1 MTIREYV
8 GKRIHL
14 YRVKQNLTLEQLGIL
29 IGKSPST
36 ISKYELGKVSIDL
49 DTLSAIANALKI
61 SIQQLVDKPTTE
73 KKKGKTTTGGYF
85 TTKSRFYIYQ
95 YFTPMKKLITCVI
108 DVIPDATSSD
118 DRIMFYYDVPDYEDP
133 TNANFLYEGRICYYD
148 AFATMKL
155 INLFSVKDEVFIYAK
170 NPLWIRN
177 TTTGLMMFLSQTL
190 GNPSVAKI
198 LISSEILQQ
207 EVLEND
213 TILDILSL
221 SNKEVFS
228 AIKRTNC
235 LMLIDTWEKML

>member
-1 MTIREYV
+1 
-8 GKRIHL
+8 
-14 YRVKQNLTLEQLGIL
+14 
-29 IGKSPST
+29 
-36 ISKYELGKVSIDL
+36 
-49 DTLSAIANALKI
+49 
-61 SIQQLVDKPTTE
+61 
-73 KKKGKTTTGGYF
+73 
-85 TTKSRFYIYQ
+85 
-95 YFTPMKKLITCVI
+95 
-108 DVIPDATSSD
+108 
-118 DRIMFYYDVPDYEDP
+118 
-133 TNANFLYEGRICYYD
+133 
-148 AFATMKL
+148 MKL